1 MRQVREEALDVLLF
15 NLRHVPGVN
24 VAHVLLGYITVDSG
38 LEAPLSP
45 FAGVSGPR
53 SLTCGLWGICCA
65 FGGICCAIL
74 GGYDINLLCFLGGL

>member
-1 MRQVREEALDVLLF
+1 MQLMRQVREEALDVLLF

-45 FAGVSGPR
+45 FAGVSVAR
-53 SLTCGLWGICCA
+53 YSS
-65 FGGICCAIL
+65 FGYNLC
-74 GGYDINLLCFLGGL
+74 DIFDIWFWL